1 MKRITATLFIVLA
14 GVVAGVSTADAR
26 DKLTVGYFLEWPMP
40 FQYAKANGTYDK
52 ELGLKINWVSFESGA
67 AMSAAMASGDV
78 DILGQ
83 PGRSVGSHFQ

>member
-52 ELGLKINWVSFESGA
+52 ELGLKINRVQPCRPPWRL
-67 AMSAAMASGDV
+67 AMSIS
-78 DILGQ
+78 
-83 PGRSVGSHFQ
+83 RSARAFRR